1 MAFGE
6 PFYPEQKDGG
16 EIRGI
21 KQRVAVGCWF
31 TSTGR
36 MMPKLLKYQ
45 DSQGRI
51 CCLEDIRVLEMEEKY
66 YAGSL
71 VRRYDCLTRKE
82 GREYE
87 FLLLFYPE
95 VCSWQMIA

>member
-6 PFYPEQKDGG
+6 QFYLDRKEWG

-21 KQRVAVGCWF
+21 KQKVAVGCWF

-36 MMPKLLKYQ
+36 MMPKMLKYQ
-45 DSQGRI
+45 DAGGRI
-51 CCLEDIRVLEMEEKY
+51 RCLEEIEILKTEEKY

-71 VRRYDCLTRKE
+71 VRRYDCLTRKD

-87 FLLLFYPE
+87 FMLLFYPE
-95 VCSWQMIA
+95 ACFWRMIP